1 MGLYFIMKVGDMI
14 KGLAIILLFGFLV
27 ILSTLILGLKQ
38 IKADWPKYRCNPSV
52 MPFAGQLGYDTI
64 ENFTF
69 CIGNIQQDL
78 MGFFLKPI
86 YFVIQMAADLGKQ
99 LMDSVQSIRDMISWL
114 RFSIMA
120 IVGDVLGIFINV
132 ISRFQLLI
140 IKMKTLVMKM
150 ISITVVILYK
160 IEGAMMTGK
169 SIYRGPIGD
178 VLRFLSGIDE

>member
-1 MGLYFIMKVGDMI
+1 MGIYFIMKFGDMI
-14 KGLAIILLFGFLV
+14 KGLAIILIFGFMY

-69 CIGNIQQDL
+69 CIGNIQGDL
-78 MGFFLKPI
+78 MNFFLKPI
-86 YFVIQMAADLGKQ
+86 YFVIQMASNLGKQ
-99 LMDSVQSIRDMISWL
+99 LLNSIQSIREMISWL
-114 RFSIMA
+114 RFSIFA
-120 IVGDVLGIFINV
+120 IIGDVLGIFINV

-140 IKMKTLVMKM
+140 IRMKTLVMKM
-150 ISITVVILYK
+150 IAITVVILYK

-178 VLRFLSGIDE
+178 ILRFLSGID